1 MPIKVE
7 EHNMTGF
14 RAGFYPEEEQKP
26 SFARRFVS
34 SLPDAALEM
43 NSPVAAGSAITEM
56 VFDPPTPEMD
66 TFDPEYEVYTD
77 PDVQPYIELG
87 FGREFLY
94 SANKADAMRT
104 VGQLS
109 SRVERLNRLQNAGG
123 AGVLA
128 EFTMGAIDPIA
139 AIGFLGGG
147 AKALNAIRVS
157 KNASMATRIGA
168 SAAEVGLSA
177 GSGVAVAEG
186 IRQAS
191 LPGLSAEES
200 AWNIGGATL
209 IAGAFGAGLPV
220 AAKALG
226 MTADQIAAR
235 VDRELA
241 GLDDMPPVQSTA
253 GAAEVPNTTLQQET
267 LTGALG
273 LEKATA
279 FISPIQRMMTSPS
292 VQTRRYAQELVSNP
306 LQTQKGKEG
315 IAPSIPVEYE
325 IEKWQRPLGQAKDK
339 TTELFVK
346 HRTGTEGGRVKQLGI
361 TTWDT
366 IGRGTTRPDGKLTM
380 KEFLEEVGEAM
391 ANGDEHPIA
400 EVAEAAKHWRKTL
413 FDPILDAGIKAELW
427 PEDIRGMAPKTAQ
440 SYVTRIYN
448 VPKIMAEEKAFQDVI
463 YKHFMDERNLAARQL
478 EKLQKDFDQ
487 LDEGAKSAKLA
498 DEIEELKYRAAFLDE
513 ELYDIAGETVG
524 RIKGLPDGRL
534 PYSLSDDVPGRVNPK
549 SAKSGVFKARS
560 LTVPDEM
567 IKPWLIRN
575 IFDVADTY
583 TRRAVPDIEL
593 SLRFGDMDL
602 TRVKQNIQDDYAKMK
617 QGVKDGKKMAK
628 INQRMEDDIRDIAA
642 MRDRLRNVYGL
653 PQDPTSP
660 FVRAS
665 HVMRAA
671 NLLTKMGDVV
681 RSSLSDIGRPIMT
694 QGLTNVMKHGLL
706 PLMRDFKG
714 TFKNMKDAGLTAA
727 VMEMSNNTRMSRAAD
742 IGDMYAGRTAL
753 ERTVKAGTDTFGL
766 VSGMS
771 LWNQTVKEWTC
782 MIARSRILET
792 SVKWKKGKIS
802 TKDKARLAESFIDEK
817 LAMKIAD
824 MAEEVDGVWLFKD
837 TAPEDPDVARA
848 LSAALW
854 REANSSVV
862 TPGAGQ
868 LPLWVS
874 TETGRFFWQF
884 RSFMLAAHQSVM
896 LSGLQRK
903 DRATMWGAL
912 ASVAIGSGVYALK
925 TTASGREV
933 SDNPATWIAEGI
945 DRSGVMSLFFE
956 INNTLEK
963 VSGNEVGIRPMLG
976 AAPASRFASRGKL
989 ESLAGPNVGMLA
1001 DLLAT
1006 SGDVMLS
1013 TKSAI
1018 TGEPVDGGISGA
1030 TVHRMRR
1037 TIIPYQNYFLFRGVL
1052 DEAEKGVNATFG
1064 LE

>member
-1 MPIKVE
+1 MPIKIE
-7 EHNMTGF
+7 EHSMTGF
-14 RAGFYPEEEQKP
+14 RAGFNPEEEQIP
-26 SFARRFVS
+26 SFAKRFTS
-34 SLPDAALEM
+34 SIPDAALEM

-66 TFDPEYEVYTD
+66 TFDPEYEVFSD
-77 PDVQPYIELG
+77 PAVQPYIELG

-94 SANKADAMRT
+94 TANKADAMRT

-123 AGVLA
+123 AGILA

-209 IAGAFGAGLPV
+209 IAGTFGAGLPI

-226 MTADQIAAR
+226 MNADQIAAR

-241 GLDDMPPVQSTA
+241 GIDDLPPVQSTV
-253 GAAEVPNTTLQQET
+253 GAAEVPKTTLEQET

-292 VQTRRYAQELVSNP
+292 IQTRRYAQELVSNP

-380 KEFLEEVGEAM
+380 KEFLEEVGVALES
-391 ANGDEHPIA
+391 GDAHPIP
-400 EVAEAAKHWRKTL
+400 EVAEAAKFWREKHSTQ
-413 FDPILDAGIKAELW
+413 ILERGIEAKLW
-427 PEDIRGMAPKTAQ
+427 PEELRNMPPKNAQ
-440 SYVTRIYN
+440 SHLMVMYN
-448 VPKIMAEEKAFQDVI
+448 VPKIMAEEKAFQQVI
-463 YKHFMDERNLAARQL
+463 YKHFMDERNLAIRQL
-478 EKLQKDFDQ
+478 EKLQNDFDQ
-487 LDEGAKSAKLA
+487 LDDAAKTGKLA

-534 PYSLSDDVPGRVNPK
+534 PYSITDDVPGRVNPK

-560 LTVPDEM
+560 LTIPVELTR
-567 IKPWLIRN
+567 PWRITN
-575 IFDVADTY
+575 VFDVMDTY

-593 SLRFGDMDL
+593 TLRFGDMDL
-602 TRVKQNIQDDYAKMK
+602 TRVKQNIVDDYAKLK
-617 QGVKDGKKMAK
+617 QGVKDGKEMTKL
-628 INQRMEDDIRDIAA
+628 NRRMEDDIRDIAA

-694 QGLTNVMKHGLL
+694 QGLTNVMKYGLL

-714 TFKNMKDAGLTAA
+714 TFKNMKDAGLVGA

-837 TAPEDPDVARA
+837 SAPEDPEVARA
-848 LSAALW
+848 ISAALW
-854 REANSSVV
+854 REANSTIV

-884 RSFMLAAHQSVM
+884 RSFMLAAHQSVL

-903 DRATMWGAL
+903 DRATMWGAM
-912 ASVAIGSGVYALK
+912 ASVAVGTAVYALK
-925 TTASGREV
+925 TTAAGREV
-933 SDNPATWIAEGI
+933 SDNPATWIAEGV
-945 DRSGVMSLFFE
+945 DRSGIMSLFFE
-956 INNTLEK
+956 VNNTLEK

-989 ESLAGPNVGMLA
+989 ESLAGPNVGMLS
-1001 DLLAT
+1001 DLLSTADDVI
-1006 SGDVMLS
+1006 SGDV
-1013 TKSAI
+1013 
-1018 TGEPVDGGISGA
+1018 SGA

-1037 TIIPYQNYFLFRGVL
+1037 TVIPYQNYFLFRGVL
-1052 DEAEKGVNATFG
+1052 DEAEKGINATFG